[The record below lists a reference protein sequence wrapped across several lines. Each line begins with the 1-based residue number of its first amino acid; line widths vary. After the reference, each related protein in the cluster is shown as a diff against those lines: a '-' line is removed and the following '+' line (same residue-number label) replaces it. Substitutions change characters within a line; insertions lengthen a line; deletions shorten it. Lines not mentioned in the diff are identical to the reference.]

1 MGPVGNTLGSALGNM
16 AGNYIGKK
24 YLGDDYK
31 GQSAIIGSTLGG
43 IVGNALLPFKNG
55 GKVPGKKGKPIII
68 LAHGQ
73 EWVLPTDIKPT
84 KEQRRSLIEKRKK
97 QKREKKVELFV

>member
-1 MGPVGNTLGSALGNM
+1 MGPIGATLGKSLGDIT
-16 AGNYIGKK
+16 GTYIGKK

-31 GQSAIIGSTLGG
+31 GQTALIGSTLGG
-43 IVGNALLPFKNG
+43 LAGGLLPFKNG
-55 GKVPGKKGKPIII
+55 GKIPGKKGKPIII

-73 EWVLPTDIKPT
+73 EWVLPFSPT
-84 KEQRRSLIEKRKK
+84 KHQRSLIEKRKK

>member
-31 GQSAIIGSTLGG
+31 GQTALIGSTLGG
-43 IVGNALLPFKNG
+43 LAGSLIPGFKNG
-55 GKVPGKKGKPIII
+55 GRVPGKKKGEPKII
-68 LAHGQ
+68 LAHSG
-73 EWVLPTDIKPT
+73 EFILPTDIKPT
-84 KEQRRSLIEKRKK
+84 KEQRSLIEKRKK

>member
-1 MGPVGNTLGSALGNM
+1 MGPIGATLGKSLGDIT
-16 AGNYIGKK
+16 GTYIGKK

-31 GQSAIIGSTLGG
+31 GQTALIGSTLGG
-43 IVGNALLPFKNG
+43 LAGGLLPFKNG
-55 GKVPGKKGKPIII
+55 GLVPGKKGKPKII
-68 LAHGQ
+68 LAHGG

-84 KEQRRSLIEKRKK
+84 KEQRSLIEKRKK

>member
-1 MGPVGNTLGSALGNM
+1 MGPIGTAIGHMG
-16 AGNYIGKK
+16 GTYIAKR

-31 GQSAIIGSTLGG
+31 GQSAIIGG

-55 GKVPGKKGKPIII
+55 GKVPGKKGKPKII
-68 LAHGQ
+68 LAHSG
-73 EWVLPTDIKPT
+73 EWVLPNGISPT
-84 KEQRRSLIEKRKK
+84 KEQISSIEKRKK

>member
-1 MGPVGNTLGSALGNM
+1 MGPIGTAIGHM
-16 AGNYIGKK
+16 AGTYIGKK

-31 GQSAIIGSTLGG
+31 TQTALIGSTLGG
-43 IVGNALLPFKNG
+43 LGGALLPFKNG
-55 GKVPGKKGKPIII
+55 GKIPGKKGKPKII
-68 LAHGQ
+68 LAHSG

-84 KEQRRSLIEKRKK
+84 KEQRSLIEKRKK